1 MDGSQVDRQT
11 TFATALSEATVEE
24 TISARFQTANGS
36 DVTTDKVKRRPLVVT
51 FNSSVEEN
59 TTSIVSLS
67 DSKMVVTD
75 ALVVTTED
83 ISNDDELHPYLALEM
98 VTRVM
103 I

>member
-1 MDGSQVDRQT
+1 M
-11 TFATALSEATVEE
+11 
-24 TISARFQTANGS
+24 
-36 DVTTDKVKRRPLVVT
+36 VT